1 MTGSTAG
8 PRSRGLRGLL
18 LLLGVV
24 SIMALVFAGTAFAV
38 PPSNIGQALL
48 GKCGVTEAQLPQI
61 SDGYEDD
68 SWHLCAV
75 VTRAEYAKFVAEA
88 FGSGS
93 PISG

>member
-24 SIMALVFAGTAFAV
+24 SIVTLVFAGTAFAV

-48 GKCGVTEAQLPQI
+48 LVKLSWTSTALPRPSCIRSPMTMKMDPGI
-61 SDGYEDD
+61 S
-68 SWHLCAV
+68 
-75 VTRAEYAKFVAEA
+75 TRR
-88 FGSGS
+88 
-93 PISG
+93 